1 MESDKSS
8 NTNIPIHHKV
18 NMRNLIMRQTDYDET
33 TAELM
38 LEKHNY
44 DVMAVIRGFLN
55 PEPVEEKDT
64 ENDVVVSANQQI
76 YGEIRNMMDNA
87 STNYRRQK
95 EAEEMREM
103 MRQEYIKRKETAKKN
118 LVAKINE

>member
-8 NTNIPIHHKV
+8 NTNIPIHHKA

-33 TAELM
+33 TADLM

-44 DVMAVIRGFLN
+44 DVMGVIRGFLN

-87 STNYRRQK
+87 SMNYRRQK

>member
-18 NMRNLIMRQTDYDET
+18 NMRNLIMRQTDYDEP
-33 TAELM
+33 TADLM

-44 DVMAVIRGFLN
+44 DVMAVVRGFLN
-55 PEPVEEKDT
+55 PEPVEEKNN

-76 YGEIRNMMDNA
+76 YGEIRNMMDTA
-87 STNYRRQK
+87 SMNYRRQK

-103 MRQEYIKRKETAKKN
+103 MRQNYIKQKETAKNN

>member
-1 MESDKSS
+1 MESEKSS

-33 TAELM
+33 TADLM

-44 DVMAVIRGFLN
+44 DVMSVVRGFLN
-55 PEPVEEKDT
+55 PEPVEKKNT
-64 ENDVVVSANQQI
+64 ENDVVISTNQQI

-87 STNYRRQK
+87 SMNYRREK
-95 EAEEMREM
+95 EAQEMREM
-103 MRQEYIKRKETAKKN
+103 VRQEYIKRKEIAKKN
-118 LVAKINE
+118 LVTKINE

>member
-8 NTNIPIHHKV
+8 NTNIPLHHKV

-33 TAELM
+33 TADLM

-44 DVMAVIRGFLN
+44 NVMAVVRGFLN
-55 PEPVEEKDT
+55 PEPVEKKNT
-64 ENDVVVSANQQI
+64 ESDVVHSANQQI

-87 STNYRRQK
+87 SMNYRRQK
-95 EAEEMREM
+95 EAEEMKEM
-103 MRQEYIKRKETAKKN
+103 MRQEYIKQKEIAKKN
-118 LVAKINE
+118 LIAKINE

>member
-118 LVAKINE
+118 

>member
-1 MESDKSS
+1 MESNNSS

-18 NMRNLIMRQTDYDET
+18 NMRNLVMRQTDYDET
-33 TAELM
+33 TADLM
-38 LEKHNY
+38 LERHNY
-44 DVMAVIRGFLN
+44 DVMAVVRGFLN
-55 PEPVEEKDT
+55 PEPVEEKNSK
-64 ENDVVVSANQQI
+64 NDLVVSANQQI

-95 EAEEMREM
+95 EAEEIREM

>member
-1 MESDKSS
+1 MESNNSS

-18 NMRNLIMRQTDYDET
+18 NMRNLVMRQTDYDET
-33 TAELM
+33 TADLM

-44 DVMAVIRGFLN
+44 NVMAVVRGFLN
-55 PEPVEEKDT
+55 PEPVEEKNSK
-64 ENDVVVSANQQI
+64 NDLVVSANQQI

-87 STNYRRQK
+87 SMNYRRQK

-103 MRQEYIKRKETAKKN
+103 MRQEYIKQKETAKKN

>member
-1 MESDKSS
+1 MESNNSS

-18 NMRNLIMRQTDYDET
+18 NMRNLVMRQTDYDET
-33 TAELM
+33 TADLM
-38 LEKHNY
+38 LERHNY
-44 DVMAVIRGFLN
+44 DVMAVVRGFLN
-55 PEPVEEKDT
+55 PEPVEEKNSK
-64 ENDVVVSANQQI
+64 NDLVVSANQQI

>member
-1 MESDKSS
+1 MESNNSS

-33 TAELM
+33 TADLM

-44 DVMAVIRGFLN
+44 DVMAVVREFLN
-55 PEPVEEKDT
+55 PEPVEEKNS

-87 STNYRRQK
+87 SMNYRQQK

>member
-1 MESDKSS
+1 MESNNSS

-18 NMRNLIMRQTDYDET
+18 NMRNLVMRQTDYDET
-33 TAELM
+33 TADLM
-38 LEKHNY
+38 LERHNY
-44 DVMAVIRGFLN
+44 DVMAVVRGFLN
-55 PEPVEEKDT
+55 PEPVEEKNSK
-64 ENDVVVSANQQI
+64 NDLVVSANQQI

-87 STNYRRQK
+87 SMNYRRQK

-103 MRQEYIKRKETAKKN
+103 KRQEYIKRKETAKKN

>member
-1 MESDKSS
+1 MESNNSS

-18 NMRNLIMRQTDYDET
+18 NMRNLVMRQTDYDET
-33 TAELM
+33 TADLM

-44 DVMAVIRGFLN
+44 DVMAVVRGFLN
-55 PEPVEEKDT
+55 PEPVEEKNSK
-64 ENDVVVSANQQI
+64 NDLVVSANQQI

-87 STNYRRQK
+87 SMNYRRQK

>member
-1 MESDKSS
+1 MESNNSS

-18 NMRNLIMRQTDYDET
+18 NMRNLVMRQTDYDET
-33 TAELM
+33 TADLM
-38 LEKHNY
+38 LERHNY
-44 DVMAVIRGFLN
+44 DVMAVVRGFLN
-55 PEPVEEKDT
+55 PEPVEEKNSK
-64 ENDVVVSANQQI
+64 NDLVVSANQQI

-87 STNYRRQK
+87 SMNYRRQK

>member
-1 MESDKSS
+1 MESNNSS
-8 NTNIPIHHKV
+8 NTNISIHHKV
-18 NMRNLIMRQTDYDET
+18 NMRNLVMRQTDYDET
-33 TAELM
+33 TADLM
-38 LEKHNY
+38 LERHNY
-44 DVMAVIRGFLN
+44 DVMAVVRGFLN
-55 PEPVEEKDT
+55 PEPVEEKNSK
-64 ENDVVVSANQQI
+64 NDLVVSANQQI

-87 STNYRRQK
+87 SMNYRRQK

>member
-1 MESDKSS
+1 MESNNSS

-18 NMRNLIMRQTDYDET
+18 NMRNLVMRQTDYDET
-33 TAELM
+33 TADLM
-38 LEKHNY
+38 LERHNY
-44 DVMAVIRGFLN
+44 DVMAVVRGFLN

-87 STNYRRQK
+87 SMNYRRQK